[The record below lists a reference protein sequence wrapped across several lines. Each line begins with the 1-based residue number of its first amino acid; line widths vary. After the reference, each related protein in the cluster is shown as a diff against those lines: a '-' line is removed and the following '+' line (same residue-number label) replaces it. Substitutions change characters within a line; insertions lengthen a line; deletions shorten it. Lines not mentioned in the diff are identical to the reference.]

1 MYIHIHTIK
10 CNQLNQTLE
19 LLALL
24 LHSLPSLT
32 VSEFRETLP
41 TSKKICETKLCVQNE
56 KLNVLNEMCV
66 RRVVNYSNCEPVIVT
81 AFVEIYEKLKSVLS
95 ATCFEA
101 PLLHHRFVH
110 SLKEEKKK
118 Q

>member
-1 MYIHIHTIK
+1 M
-10 CNQLNQTLE
+10 
-19 LLALL
+19 
-24 LHSLPSLT
+24 
-32 VSEFRETLP
+32 
-41 TSKKICETKLCVQNE
+41 CVQNE

-110 SLKEEKKK
+110 SLKEEKKSNK
-118 Q
+118 KRSL

>member
-1 MYIHIHTIK
+1 M
-10 CNQLNQTLE
+10 
-19 LLALL
+19 
-24 LHSLPSLT
+24 
-32 VSEFRETLP
+32 
-41 TSKKICETKLCVQNE
+41 CVQNE